1 MDVAKGL
8 VYLHKQGVVHGD
20 LKGVRIKSLL
30 LNFIDSRHP
39 KLNIMIDNTGR
50 AVLADFSLVTFIPDH
65 STFLSSCVNAGTF
78 QSMSPELLVPE
89 KFGLPG
95 LHPTRESDC
104 YALGMVIYEILS
116 GCTPFGTGSL
126 VILYKILEGQRPS
139 RPQGEAGERFTDD
152 IWDMVERCWK
162 TEPRDR
168 PSAKDVLRCLNG
180 NSPTV
185 DSDSDQ
191 SDAISINSRRDELGD
206 VGSISASSRFP
217 LFYPEILANQL
228 CGITGASI
236 AQVMGQPPDPPDVM
250 NPNKKRIGD
259 RLARLSRNAFA
270 AATNTILCTRK
281 IGCIT

>member
-1 MDVAKGL
+1 MEISKGY
-8 VYLHKQGVVHGD
+8 VSDPTVT
-20 LKGVRIKSLL
+20 SS
-30 LNFIDSRHP
+30 IDSQHP
-39 KLNIMIDNTGR
+39 QLNIMIDNTGR

-65 STFLSSCVNAGTF
+65 STFLSSCVNAGTVR
-78 QSMSPELLVPE
+78 SMSPELLAPE
-89 KFGLPG
+89 KFSLSR
-95 LHPTRESDC
+95 LQPTRESDC

-126 VILYKILEGQRPS
+126 VILHRILEGERPG

-168 PSAKDVLRCLNG
+168 PSAKDVLRCLKG

-191 SDAISINSRRDELGD
+191 SDVISIDSQRDELGD

-217 LFYPEILANQL
+217 LFYPRLLANQL
-228 CGITGASI
+228 CGITGATI
-236 AQVMGQPPDPPDVM
+236 ALVGGQPPNPPDAR
-250 NPNKKRIGD
+250 NPNKRWTGG
-259 RLARLSRNAFA
+259 RLARLSRTAVANV
-270 AATNTILCTRK
+270 ILCLRNLS
-281 IGCIT
+281 CIT